1 MATRALG
8 RAGLPAAP
16 LIQLPTLRRPQVVKD
31 DGHELDGGE
40 LAALKR
46 ALSINGSS
54 LQDVRREGESN
65 DVEMALSETQEE
77 EEEEGDDH
85 EGKEPVLSL
94 ADRNVK
100 SLFIRMSES

>member
-46 ALSINGSS
+46 AFSINGSA

-65 DVEMALSETQEE
+65 DVETALSQTQE